1 MQVGAGLGAWLGCG
15 QQRPHVPSGAGS
27 FRLLP
32 HHTHHPH
39 NAQAHAAVARRF
51 AAAAV
56 ASNQMGCHRLCC
68 LVLAWLASR
77 WRPACAVQQ
86 AASWATS
93 CIVPSAVH
101 VAQHVVHASYLAR
114 SHIPNPQS
122 GPATW
127 RSCAR
132 PCPSWSAAACGR
144 PARCAGYD
152 SLFNIVPCTGCTLC
166 TLGSCPTAFGCR
178 SQRCCAPFALALLGS
193 QPAAADGSCT
203 VFFFFRRTAR
213 QMPSPRSARSL
224 PWRATSAAPTKW
236 ARCDPGAGADGHGF
250 AQAAA
255 ADRELVQAAVRPL
268 HAHRRSSGPC
278 APCFTLAPAGLLTR
292 LPPALVCVPFC
303 R

>member
-1 MQVGAGLGAWLGCG
+1 MPAAPASSAPMQVGSGLGAWLGCG

-203 VFFFFRRTAR
+203 VFFFSAGRQGRCQVPALLAHFPGGQHLRPRRNGQGAILVLGLMGTALRKLQLQTESWCRQLCGHCMRTAAP
-213 QMPSPRSARSL
+213 QALARHVS
-224 PWRATSAAPTKW
+224 R
-236 ARCDPGAGADGHGF
+236 
-250 AQAAA
+250 
-255 ADRELVQAAVRPL
+255 L
-268 HAHRRSSGPC
+268 HLQDC
-278 APCFTLAPAGLLTR
+278 
-292 LPPALVCVPFC
+292 
-303 R
+303 